1 MESLSPKGLKK
12 LLIIVIFLAF
22 VFRFYNVPQFQ
33 FWTEDEGTSALEVR
47 KMIME
52 KKPVLI
58 THNSNLGASL
68 GPYFH
73 YLSVPLFLVAKLNP
87 QIILAVTGILGV
99 ITTFI
104 IFQIGRNA
112 KDIPLGLTAALLY
125 SSSFVTGL
133 FDRRW
138 WTLSLNPIL
147 AAVSIYSIYQIK
159 TKKYIYIIPLA
170 VAIGFASHADPSL
183 AIIAFSAILSFLLLR
198 IPLFKKEYLL
208 VIFVF
213 LLFILP
219 LALFELRHPGAIVH
233 PLIQSINNNS
243 SQAQNPLFI
252 IKDLATKTSIIFSN
266 LTFPKVTDFAETYIV
281 SGFSKNNGLFG
292 PYITPAILFL
302 LSLYPIV
309 KLLRKEVSENE
320 KVLLTVSYTFISS
333 FFIAIILYAGFSQ
346 KLIHQNYFTVIFPA
360 FFILIAFTL
369 VKIDKSKKILF
380 AFLIIYLSANTIAL
394 TKSSFKYP
402 LYQKV
407 QMVKQLSQKVE
418 GDFSFY
424 APGDAYF
431 MGGGYT
437 TLFVLENKTPKR
449 SFTYDY
455 YDWIYKAYSLYNI
468 TPDTSDQKQIAIIS
482 QKPQSFEKSKI
493 IYSARIN
500 NLYGLVLDNSSLWFD
515 QSMLEN

>member
-1 MESLSPKGLKK
+1 MESLSPKRSKQ
-12 LLIIVIFLAF
+12 LLIIVIIIAF
-22 VFRFYNVPQFQ
+22 IFRFYNLYEFQ
-33 FWTEDEGTSALEVR
+33 FWTEDEGTSTLEVR
-47 KMIME
+47 KMITE

-73 YLSVPLFLVAKLNP
+73 YLSVPLFLIAKLNP
-87 QIILAVTGILGV
+87 QIILAATGILGV

-104 IFQIGRNA
+104 IFQIGRSA

-138 WTLSLNPIL
+138 WTLSLNPFL

-159 TKKYIYIIPLA
+159 TKKYIYIVPLA
-170 VAIGFASHADPSL
+170 IAIGFALHADPSL
-183 AIIAFSAILSFLLLR
+183 AIIAFSAILSFLILR
-198 IPLFKKEYLL
+198 ISLFKREYLL
-208 VIFVF
+208 AILVL

-219 LALFELRHPGAIVH
+219 LAIFELRHPGAIVH

-243 SQAQNPLFI
+243 SQAQSPLFVL
-252 IKDLATKTSIIFSN
+252 KELAIKTSIILSN
-266 LTFPKVTDFAETYIV
+266 LTFPKFTDFAETYIT
-281 SGFSKNNGLFG
+281 SGFSKNGSLFG
-292 PYITPAILFL
+292 QHIIPAILLL
-302 LSLYPIV
+302 LSLYPIF
-309 KLLRKEVSENE
+309 KILRKEVTENE
-320 KVLLTVSYTFISS
+320 KVLLTVSYTFILS
-333 FFIAIILYAGFSQ
+333 FFIATVLYASFSQ
-346 KLIHQNYFTVIFPA
+346 KPVHQNYFTVIFPA

-407 QMVKQLSQKVE
+407 QMVKQLSQEVE

-455 YDWIYKAYSLYNI
+455 YDWIYKAYSLYSI
-468 TPDTSDQKQIAIIS
+468 TPDTNDQKQIVIIS
-482 QKPQSFEKSKI
+482 QKPQRFEKSKI
-493 IYSARIN
+493 IYSTRIN
-500 NLYGLVLDNSSLWFD
+500 NLYGLVLDNSNRWFN
-515 QSMLEN
+515 QAMLEN